1 MNAMVLLAAGLSA
14 LPPALGAVDRM
25 RSMGPAGRHM
35 AWRWPGRKRA
45 RGDPLRLAA
54 VLDLLAACLRSGLP
68 VAEAVR
74 AVTGGSAEDDAL
86 RATADLLELG
96 ADPVLAWEPVA
107 CCDGLAELARA
118 ARRTAR
124 SGTALAEAVAE
135 LAARLRASVA
145 DEAEARAQ
153 RVGVLITGPLGLCF
167 LPAFFCLGVAPV
179 VAGLTAG
186 LLTPH

>member
-1 MNAMVLLAAGLSA
+1 MSAMVLFAAGLSV
-14 LPPALGAVDRM
+14 LPPALGALDRL
-25 RSMGPAGRHM
+25 RSLGAARVRPV
-35 AWRWPGRKRA
+35 WRWPWSKPA
-45 RGDPLRLAA
+45 RGDPLRTAA
-54 VLDLLAACLRSGLP
+54 MLDLLAACLRCGLP

-74 AVTGGSAEDDAL
+74 AVAEDTAAGDAL

-96 ADPVLAWEPVA
+96 ADPVLAWEPVV
-107 CCDGLAELARA
+107 CCEGLAELARA

-124 SGTALAEAVAE
+124 SGTALAEAAAD
-135 LAARLRASVA
+135 LAARLRAAVS

>member
-1 MNAMVLLAAGLSA
+1 MNAMVLFAAGLSV
-14 LPPALGAVDRM
+14 LPPALGAVERM
-25 RSMGPAGRHM
+25 RSLAPAGRHV
-35 AWRWPGRKRA
+35 AWRWPRRKRA
-45 RGDPLRLAA
+45 RGDPLRMAA

-74 AVTGGSAEDDAL
+74 AVAGPEDDAL

-107 CCDGLAELARA
+107 DHDGLAELARA

-124 SGTALAEAVAE
+124 SGTALAEAAAE
-135 LAARLRASVA
+135 LAVRLRATVS

-179 VAGLTAG
+179 VAGLTSG
-186 LLTPH
+186 LLAPH